1 MRPLRKE
8 MQLVFQDPYSS
19 LNPRMTIG
27 DIILEGLRI
36 HSPLTTHH
44 SQLEDILVR
53 TGLSPDM
60 AHRYPHEFS
69 GGQRQRIA
77 VARAMVL
84 RPKFVVLDEPT
95 SALDLTVQ
103 TQIIDL
109 LKDFQAKDKVSYLFI
124 SHDLRV
130 IRAIA
135 HNIAVIYKGKI
146 VEYGPTHNILQ
157 RPQQDYT
164 KRLIEAAML

>member
-1 MRPLRKE
+1 M
-8 MQLVFQDPYSS
+8 
-19 LNPRMTIG
+19 I
-27 DIILEGLRI
+27 
-36 HSPLTTHH
+36 
-44 SQLEDILVR
+44 
-53 TGLSPDM
+53 
-60 AHRYPHEFS
+60 
-69 GGQRQRIA
+69 
-77 VARAMVL
+77 L

-135 HNIAVIYKGKI
+135 HNIAVLYQGKI
-146 VEYGPTHNILQ
+146 VEYGATNDILE

-164 KRLIEAAML
+164 KKLIEAAML